1 MSQARVCSNVILCF
15 SQIHIW
21 NYEIPTQL
29 KSTVKQFYR
38 FTKLDY
44 SSNCSLAP
52 VFWQLSDSA
61 ASIPSQS
68 IQYFFFFFWK
78 YPFCKYV
85 FSFPRWV
92 LQRPFQ
98 LTMQSGG
105 KADIYAFYF
114 QKITFNSFGISFEPI
129 LSQRG
134 TKWWPNVPCFWE
146 ESKAIVWTSLDPGG
160 DSCQWSRRY
169 PSLAKVLKSV
179 WRATCMPSP
188 LDFHPS
194 QYSTMAATPWSH
206 VL

>member
-1 MSQARVCSNVILCF
+1 MSFCVSAKFIFGIMKYQHN
-15 SQIHIW
+15 W
-21 NYEIPTQL
+21 NL
-29 KSTVKQFYR
+29 RWSS
-38 FTKLDY
+38 FTDLPN
-44 SSNCSLAP
+44 SITHLTAP
-52 VFWQLSDSA
+52 LL
-61 ASIPSQS
+61 
-68 IQYFFFFFWK
+68 QYFGNFQIQLLAFHHKAFSTFFFLWK

-114 QKITFNSFGISFEPI
+114 HKITFNSFGLSFEPI

-134 TKWWPNVPCFWE
+134 TRWWPNVPCFWE
-146 ESKAIVWTSLDPGG
+146 ESKAIVWTSLNPGG